1 MFEVELLV
9 VFVVEFLVVELVL
22 ELLLVAAVAFV
33 VLLTGTVLLD
43 LVVLPVDEFRGVEL
57 EFVVALLLVAF

>member
-1 MFEVELLV
+1 MFEVALLV
-9 VFVVEFLVVELVL
+9 FLVVELVL

>member
-1 MFEVELLV
+1 MFEVALLV
-9 VFVVEFLVVELVL
+9 VLVVEFLVVELVL
-22 ELLLVAAVAFV
+22 ELVLVAVVAFV

-57 EFVVALLLVAF
+57 EFVLVLLLVAF

>member
-1 MFEVELLV
+1 MFEVALLV

-22 ELLLVAAVAFV
+22 ELPFV